1 MPVEMVSG
9 IIAQRLAR
17 LGVELRAREPVVLVA
32 TATAVMERARANLTA
47 ARHPY
52 GTLTPAR
59 PGGPPAMISGTLAN
73 SLAITKPVMTP
84 LGMVL
89 HVGVKAG
96 AFPPYGRGNK
106 TEAAK
111 YGYYLEVT
119 GAGRSHIRYP
129 WLMPAVH
136 AVSHAAAMA
145 SLRGAFTGFGRF

>member
-1 MPVEMVSG
+1 MAEEMVAG
-9 IIAQRLAR
+9 IIAARLAR

-32 TATAVMERARANLTA
+32 TATAVLERARANLTA

-52 GTLTPAR
+52 GTKTPAR
-59 PGGPPAMISGTLAN
+59 PGGPPAMISGTLAGA
-73 SLAITKPVMTP
+73 LALTHPTVTP
-84 LGMVL
+84 LGYTL

-96 AFPPYGRGNK
+96 AFPPYGKRP

-119 GAGRSHIRYP
+119 GAGRSHVRYP

-136 AVSHAAAMA
+136 AVG
-145 SLRGAFTGFGRF
+145 RGAAQAALRSAFMGFGRF